1 MARPRIIVTRKLPE
15 PVEARLK
22 SLFTV
27 ALNPS
32 DMPFTKAKLTTAMA
46 KADGLLCTF
55 GDKIDEDI
63 FAANGAR
70 KAKIVAN
77 FGVGT
82 NHIDLETAEDIGVV
96 VTNTP
101 GVLNDATADLA
112 MALILAST
120 RRMFFHEARLRRGDW
135 EGFDITSGLGSSLRG
150 KTLGVVGMG
159 RIGTALAQR
168 AHFGFGMKVIYFNRS
183 KVLVPSIPEAKAAET
198 LDALMA
204 EADVVSLHVP
214 GDAHNRHLISAER
227 LALMKP
233 DAHLVNTARGDV
245 VDEAAL
251 IAALESSAIAGAG
264 LDVFENEPRINPK
277 LLKLENAVLLP
288 HMGSAT
294 IEGRVAM
301 GEKVIINIR
310 TFIDGHNPPDMV
322 IDAMF

>member
-27 ALNPS
+27 ALNPT

-70 KAKIVAN
+70 KVKIVAN

-214 GDAHNRHLISAER
+214 GDAHNRHLISAKR

-251 IAALESSAIAGAG
+251 IAALESGAIAGAG
-264 LDVFENEPRINPK
+264 LDVFEQEPAVPEALR
-277 LLKLENAVLLP
+277 LLENVTLLP
-288 HMGSAT
+288 HIGSAT
-294 IEGRVAM
+294 LETRIAM
-301 GEKVIINIR
+301 GMRAVDNLVAFFAEQV
-310 TFIDGHNPPDMV
+310 PPHQV
-322 IDAMF
+322 V

>member
-1 MARPRIIVTRKLPE
+1 MARPKIIVTRKLPE

-32 DMPFTKAKLTTAMA
+32 DTPFTKEKLTTAMA

-55 GDKIDEDI
+55 GDKIDADI
-63 FAANGAR
+63 LAAKGAR

-120 RRMFFHEARLRRGDW
+120 RRMYFHEARLRRGDW
-135 EGFDITSGLGSSLRG
+135 AGFDITSGLGSSLRG
-150 KTLGVVGMG
+150 KILGVIGMG
-159 RIGTALAQR
+159 RIGTALATR

-183 KVLVPSIPEAKAAET
+183 KVLLPSIPDAKAT
-198 LDALMA
+198 DTIDALMA
-204 EADVVSLHVP
+204 EADVISLHVP
-214 GDAHNRHLISAER
+214 GDAGNRHLISAER
-227 LALMKP
+227 LAMMKP
-233 DAHLVNTARGDV
+233 EAHLINTARGDV
-245 VDEAAL
+245 VDETAL
-251 IAALESSAIAGAG
+251 IAALESKAIAGAG
-264 LDVFENEPRINPK
+264 LDVFEQEPVVPEA
-277 LLKLENAVLLP
+277 LKALDNVTLLP
-288 HMGSAT
+288 HIGSAT
-294 IEGRVAM
+294 LETRIAM
-301 GEKVIINIR
+301 GMRAVDNLAAFFAEQV
-310 TFIDGHNPPDMV
+310 PPHQV
-322 IDAMF
+322 V